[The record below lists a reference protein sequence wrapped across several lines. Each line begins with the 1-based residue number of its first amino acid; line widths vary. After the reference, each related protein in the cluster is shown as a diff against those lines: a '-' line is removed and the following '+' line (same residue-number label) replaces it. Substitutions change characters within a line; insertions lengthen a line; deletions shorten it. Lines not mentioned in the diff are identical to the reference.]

1 MSFNFEIPVINLD
14 TENGEKV
21 GKFEMKRAIEMLSR
35 SSQNYIMGVNDVNT
49 TNSTM
54 ASLLNRSDF
63 SQKYNDSLELLKLAY
78 HIYQRRRIYSN

>member
-1 MSFNFEIPVINLD
+1 MSFNFEMPVINLD

-21 GKFEMKRAIEMLSR
+21 GKFRMERAIEMLSR
-35 SSQNYIMGVNDVNT
+35 SSQNYIMGVNDVTT

-78 HIYQRRRIYSN
+78 HIYQRRRI